1 MKPFLKWPGGKHRL
15 SGLIC
20 SKLSAGRRLVEPF
33 TGSGAV
39 FLNSAFELYLL
50 ADSNPDLINLYQ
62 QLAKEGHT
70 LIRYCQGLFLP
81 ENNSAS
87 AYYRLREE
95 FNASPKPG
103 RRAAL
108 FLYLNRHCYN
118 GLMRYNS
125 KRIFN
130 TPFGRYLKPYF
141 PEKELLFFLERADQ
155 ASFLQADYRDTMEL
169 VEPGDVVYCDPPYD
183 PLSETAKFTEYHA
196 GGFSWKDQEQLALTA
211 RDIAGRGIQV
221 VISNHNTPAI
231 RRLYQGLGA
240 SIETL
245 NVHRS
250 IGPDTASR
258 KKVEE
263 VLAVFEQ
270 GMV

>member
-1 MKPFLKWPGGKHRL
+1 M
-15 SGLIC
+15 IC
-20 SKLSAGRRLVEPF
+20 SKLCSGRRLVEPF

-39 FLNSAFELYLL
+39 FLNSPFEKYLL
-50 ADSNPDLINLYQ
+50 ADSNPDLIDLYQ
-62 QLAKEGHT
+62 QLAKEGHSF
-70 LIRYCQGLFLP
+70 IRYCQGLFLP

-87 AYYRLREE
+87 AYYPLREE
-95 FNASPKPG
+95 FNASPKPSR

-141 PEKELLFFLERADQ
+141 PEKELLFFRERAAL
-155 ASFLQADYRDTMEL
+155 ASFLEADYRDTMEL

-183 PLSETAKFTEYHA
+183 PLSETANFTEYHA

-211 RDIAGRGIQV
+211 REIADRGIQV
-221 VISNHNTPAI
+221 IISNHNTPAI
-231 RRLYQGLGA
+231 RRLYQGFGA
-240 SIETL
+240 RIETL
-245 NVHRS
+245 SVHRS

-263 VLAVFEQ
+263 VLAIFDQ
-270 GMV
+270 MQH